1 MKGVSIGRMG
11 IMAAIAASF
20 GALMGNPSAS
30 LSVTAPRSKGQ
41 FAARTFVNTS
51 HVRPNIHGGG
61 AGKKRR
67 AKTFARV
74 HGRRM
79 RRGR

>member
-11 IMAAIAASF
+11 IMAQVAGMLAALAGS
-20 GALMGNPSAS
+20 GQQAQ
-30 LSVTAPRSKGQ
+30 RS
-41 FAARTFVNTS
+41 RLTS
-51 HVRPNIHGGG
+51 HVRGSVHGGG